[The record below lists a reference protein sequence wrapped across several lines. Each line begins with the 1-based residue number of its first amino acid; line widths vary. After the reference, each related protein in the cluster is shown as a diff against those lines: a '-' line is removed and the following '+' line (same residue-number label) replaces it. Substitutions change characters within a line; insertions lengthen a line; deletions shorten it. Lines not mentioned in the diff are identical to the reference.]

1 MHLHLLCWRWWLVED
16 SCGVVIILQ
25 NSDCGEVELRV
36 GVVDVVEGDDENGD
50 GEVWKVTM
58 MKVEAVSSVFL
69 GFVAIV
75 HDRNVGSD
83 VVDAAEFAMVDV
95 DVTMT

>member
-1 MHLHLLCWRWWLVED
+1 MVED
-16 SCGVVIILQ
+16 SYGVVIILQ
-25 NSDCGEVELRV
+25 NCDCGEVEMRV
-36 GVVDVVEGDDENGD
+36 VAVVEGDDEDGVGD
-50 GEVWKVTM
+50 DEVWKLTM